1 MEKKDIA
8 LIQLR
13 SSAKLYK
20 SGDYI
25 SAITLAGAAEE
36 ILGCIAKARTKT
48 NELEKDIVYLKSVY
62 DYFSSPVPIGKE
74 SIAKINRVKMN

>member
-8 LIQLR
+8 LKQLR

-20 SGDYI
+20 ARDYI

-36 ILGCIAKARTKT
+36 ILGRIAKARTKI
-48 NELEKDIVYLKSVY
+48 NELEKEKVYLKSVY
-62 DYFSSPVPIGKE
+62 DYFSSPKPNEKE
-74 SIAKINRVKMN
+74 LISKTIV